1 MAACYGG
8 LEDFAQILVEQGA
21 DIDAANDNGSI
32 PQYLCSFLVR
42 SAHLICGFL
51 LCGWIGFTALLF
63 AASEGYQDTVRVLLE
78 KGARIDICSS
88 AGITPLMAGCSGGL
102 HELIMH
108 IISSSKRQEMDRRD
122 ENGWTALMHAV
133 ANESEKCGL
142 CFQFV
147 ISSTKKQ

>member
-8 LEDFAQILVEQGA
+8 LEHFAQILVEQGA
-21 DIDAANDNGSI
+21 DIDAANDN
-32 PQYLCSFLVR
+32 
-42 SAHLICGFL
+42 
-51 LCGWIGFTALLF
+51 GFTALLF

-88 AGITPLMAGCSGGL
+88 AGLTPLMAGCSGGL

-133 ANESEKCGL
+133 ANESEKCGT
-142 CFQFV
+142 CFCSEFAPKLLHSLILS
-147 ISSTKKQ
+147 ISN